1 MILDKTPRPEFIWSA
16 DSTGFNLEFDPD
28 NLPDELLLWNAQN
41 PEARDFRLYVID
53 RIWVAKPIDIPEDG
67 IVNADITTPEE
78 GFSAWF
84 VEATYSSGYELPFKT
99 TTGVVV
105 TPDRYPFE
113 EFVPDTS
120 VVSE

>member
-1 MILDKTPRPEFIWSA
+1 
-16 DSTGFNLEFDPD
+16 
-28 NLPDELLLWNAQN
+28 
-41 PEARDFRLYVID
+41 VID

-67 IVNADITTPEE
+67 IVNVDITTPEE

-84 VEATYSSGYELPFKT
+84 LEATYSSENKLPFKT

-113 EFVPDTS
+113 EFEPDTS
-120 VVSE
+120 VIAK